1 MSEVPKD
8 MRGQL
13 RWAKERIDS
22 QLQRLSK
29 ISSGVEAREKSLF
42 EKVVSLEKSGQS
54 LRASSYSIELSEVRK
69 LKDIVRAT
77 VATLDAISLKLEGA
91 VSLGDAVAAMS
102 GAREAIRALGSQVKG
117 MNPEF
122 DRVLAEID
130 EILSSTQQS
139 FPDIQVPRSEE
150 AEQIL
155 MEAAALADLRLRG
168 QQGS

>member
-77 VATLDAISLKLEGA
+77 AATLDAVSLKLEGA

-122 DRVLAEID
+122 DRALAEID